1 MSIASRARTCYQRTY
16 HASQEVCDHYLV
28 HALGR
33 RANRCML
40 ENRSAIRYERELRLM
55 LGTYPKT
62 SLDYQGCTIP
72 QKLSQSLRA
81 L

>member
-1 MSIASRARTCYQRTY
+1 
-16 HASQEVCDHYLV
+16 
-28 HALGR
+28 
-33 RANRCML
+33 ML